1 LKFVNGRF
9 HTMRFDGDIA
19 DSLEIVGESITG
31 VDSEQDGIDLKGRT
45 VLPGFC
51 DAHAHFY
58 YWARTLDDVQLDGVA
73 SLRGC
78 LSQLKKRVRATSPG
92 TWMLGRGYNKNLW
105 SPPDFPSKADLDL
118 IAPLHPVAVFSKDEH
133 SMWVNSAALMQAGIT
148 RDTPDP
154 SGGVIKRDA
163 LGEPT
168 GILLE
173 TAYELV
179 TGAIPPPDPSK
190 SSDLLTHGAG
200 LLHRLGVTSMHDM
213 GTLDAW
219 HAFNTWE
226 EPSLDLVH
234 YFRVEFADFV
244 EKEKLKSGMGTPLLR
259 VGGLKMFMDG
269 ALGSQT
275 AYMWEPYEGG
285 TGGTGVSRINP
296 KELLAYLDFAAKH
309 KLACAIHAIGDRANS
324 DVIDAAQLHKA
335 RDVRHR
341 IEHAQIVRP
350 DDVPALAA
358 SGWTASMQPSHLVSD
373 RDMAL
378 RNWGEPRSRYAY
390 PIGEMLEAKVPLAF
404 GSDVPIEPVDPLFGI
419 YAACQRMKPGDKRG
433 PWESAQCIDR
443 YAAVW
448 AFTAGGA
455 RATGQEAHVGTL
467 APGMRANLVIL
478 DRDLLEVPDDELADI
493 RVVAT
498 IHAGKPVF
506 VDLTMAPDLAETL
519 TSSAV

>member
-1 LKFVNGRF
+1 
-9 HTMRFDGDIA
+9 MRHDDDVAG
-19 DSLEIVGESITG
+19 SLEIQGESITA
-31 VDSEQDGIDLKGRT
+31 VDSATDGIDLKGRT
-45 VLPGFC
+45 VIPGFC
-51 DAHAHFY
+51 DAHTHFY
-58 YWARTLDDVQLDGVA
+58 YWARTQNDVQLDGVA
-73 SLRGC
+73 SLRQC
-78 LSQLKKRVRATSPG
+78 LSLLKKRVRATSPG
-92 TWMLGRGYNKNLW
+92 TWIKGRGYNKNIW
-105 SPPDFPSKADLDL
+105 SSPVFPSKADLDT
-118 IAPLHPVAVFSKDEH
+118 IAPDHPVAVFSKDEH
-133 SMWVNSAALMQAGIT
+133 SMWANSAALLQAGIT
-148 RDTPDP
+148 RDTQDP
-154 SGGVIKRDA
+154 AGGVIERDA
-163 LGEPT
+163 EGEPT

-179 TGAIPPPDPSK
+179 TGAIPPPDPSQA
-190 SSDLLTHGAG
+190 SNLLTHAAG
-200 LLHRLGVTSMHDM
+200 LLHRQGVTAMHDM

-219 HAFNTWE
+219 HAFNSWD
-226 EPSLDLVH
+226 EPSVDLVH

-244 EKEKLKSGMGTPLLR
+244 EKEKLSSGMGTPLLR

-275 AYMWEPYEGG
+275 AYMWEPYEGQ
-285 TGGTGVSRINP
+285 TSGTGVSRINP
-296 KELLAYLDFAAKH
+296 KELLAYLDFAARH
-309 KLACAIHAIGDRANS
+309 RLACAIHAIGDRANS

-378 RNWGEPRSRYAY
+378 RNWGEARSRYAY
-390 PIGEMLEAKVPLAF
+390 PIGEMLEAQVPLAF

-419 YAACQRMKPGDKRG
+419 YAACQRRHPGDKRG
-433 PWESAQCIDR
+433 PWEPAQCIDR

-455 RATGQEAHVGTL
+455 RAAAQEGQVGTL

-478 DRDLLEVPDDELADI
+478 DRDLLEVPDDEIAQT

-498 IHAGKPVF
+498 IHAGRPVY
-506 VDLTMAPDLAETL
+506 VDESLAPDLAETL
-519 TSSAV
+519 APSVV